1 MKITIIQ
8 DDIFW
13 ADIQANLQK
22 TEIQLKNLSGKTDL
36 VVLPEMFTTGFCTNR
51 MDLAETM
58 QGETVARLKR
68 WAIDCNLA
76 IVSSIIIEENG
87 KLYNRGFFVHPNGEV
102 ETADKRHLFRMG
114 GEHELFTSGDK
125 RLIVNYKGFNIF
137 VLVCYD
143 LRFPVWSRNVDN
155 EYDLLIYTASWPT
168 SRIKVWNTLLTARA
182 IENQAFVCGVNRT
195 GTDFDN
201 NIYNGS
207 SKLIN
212 ARGEEIFSAP
222 LSETSIETIEI
233 SLEELNNFRA
243 KFPVWKDADRF
254 TITN

>member
-13 ADIQANLQK
+13 ANIPANLLK
-22 TEIQLKNLSGKTDL
+22 TEQQLKDLHGKTDL

-58 QGETVARLKR
+58 QGETVRHLKR
-68 WAIDCNLA
+68 WAIDYNLA

-87 KLYNRGFFVHPNGEV
+87 KLYNRGFFVHPDGKI

-114 GEHELFTSGDK
+114 GENKLFSTGDK

-143 LRFPVWSRNVDN
+143 LRFPVWARNVN
-155 EYDLLIYTASWPT
+155 QEYDLVIYTASWPV
-168 SRIKVWNTLLTARA
+168 SRIYVWNTLLKARA
-182 IENQAFVCGVNRT
+182 IENQAFVVGVNRI
-195 GTDFDN
+195 GVCEEN
-201 NIYNGS
+201 HIYNGS
-207 SKLIN
+207 SQLIN
-212 ARGEEIFSAP
+212 ARGEEVFMAP
-222 LSETSIETIEI
+222 LNETSIETIEI
-233 SLEELNNFRA
+233 SLEELNKFRE
-243 KFPVWKDADRF
+243 KFPVWKDADEF
-254 TITN
+254 EIKN